1 MPAVRADGAGR
12 HLLLISS
19 AGIGLLFGAG
29 FLYERDTHLTI
40 AEFLVPMLTR
50 GNKKR
55 SA

>member
-1 MPAVRADGAGR
+1 MPAVRADGADR